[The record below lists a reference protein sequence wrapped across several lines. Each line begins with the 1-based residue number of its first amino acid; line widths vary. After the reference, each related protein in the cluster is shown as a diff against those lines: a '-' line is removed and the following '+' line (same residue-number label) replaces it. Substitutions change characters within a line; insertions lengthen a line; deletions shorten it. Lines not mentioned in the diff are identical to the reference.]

1 MKRAAHR
8 FIARASRTL
17 IAGIA
22 FAVVVAI
29 GSTLAGPRVADATTV
44 PTGTPAAVESSA
56 TTPAPAPAPAPK
68 PKPVPLQM
76 ARIGSTQQLV
86 TVTGNRLGSTTGILR
101 VFEKVDGVWIQRFSA
116 AARFGKR
123 GLIDGTKRRE
133 GSLTTPT
140 GMWRMGS
147 YVFGTHAAPP
157 TGTSMAY
164 RRMTWKSWWSS
175 RRGKTYNTWVESRY
189 WTGEHISRS
198 PKAYEFAVS
207 TGYNALPNTSVFGR
221 GSGIFIHVMG
231 SGLTAGC
238 VSVSRGDMV
247 RICRVLNN
255 KKKPC
260 IVIGT
265 LKRGSSTSIWAY

>member
-1 MKRAAHR
+1 MKRAADR

-17 IAGIA
+17 V
-22 FAVVVAI
+22 AVTALAAVLAI
-29 GSTLAGPRVADATTV
+29 GVMLAAPRVAAATTV
-44 PTGTPAAVESSA
+44 PTTTPAAAESSA
-56 TTPAPAPAPAPK
+56 TTPAPAPKPK
-68 PKPVPLQM
+68 PVPVPLQM
-76 ARIGSTQQLV
+76 ARIGSTQQLI
-86 TVTGNRLGSTTGILR
+86 TVTGDRLGSTTGILR

-147 YVFGTHAAPP
+147 FVFGTHEAPP
-157 TGTSMAY
+157 VGTSMAY

-238 VSVSRGDMV
+238 VAVSRGDMI

-255 KKKPC
+255 EKKPC
-260 IVIGT
+260 VVIGT
-265 LKRGSSTSIWAY
+265 LKRGSPTSIWAY